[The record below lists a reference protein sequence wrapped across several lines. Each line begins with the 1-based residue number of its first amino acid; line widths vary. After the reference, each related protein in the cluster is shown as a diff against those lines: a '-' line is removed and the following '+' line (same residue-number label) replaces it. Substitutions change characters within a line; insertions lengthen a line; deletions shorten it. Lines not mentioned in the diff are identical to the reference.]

1 MPINECFCK
10 CVVVI
15 VAAAAVMI
23 FTIFDKRKEFF
34 FSFSLLLVKCQQNQL
49 EIMIIDMR
57 SIKNHNRALA
67 HFNANV

>member
-34 FSFSLLLVKCQQNQL
+34 FIQPSSCQ
-49 EIMIIDMR
+49 MPAK
-57 SIKNHNRALA
+57 SIGNND
-67 HFNANV
+67 N